1 MAWKGVQMPTSKR
14 KRYTAEFKE
23 EAVRLLNSDS
33 RPGRE
38 VARDLGVQ
46 QAMLYRWQR
55 EMGGGPKAVGSVS
68 EALSP
73 SEREELRRLRKE
85 VRRLEMERE
94 ILKKAT
100 AFFAKESK

>member
-1 MAWKGVQMPTSKR
+1 MAWKGVQMPKIKR
-14 KRYTAEFKE
+14 KKYTAEFRQ
-23 EAVRLLNSDS
+23 EAVRLLNSDP

-46 QAMLYRWQR
+46 QSMLYRWQR
-55 EMGGGPKAVGSVS
+55 EFGGGPSTVGSMS
-68 EALSP
+68 EALTP
-73 SEREELRRLRKE
+73 GEREELRRLRKE
-85 VRRLEMERE
+85 NEQLRMERE